1 MSDFRARM
9 FEEHSQLSK
18 RIDKLKEF
26 VLSEKYDTLPEI
38 DRTDLKK
45 QLGHMER
52 YFDVL
57 SNRVSRQC
65 NNAQVE
71 ANKTTLIRWECQA
84 VNTGQYSEAVKLSG
98 VRWKHDRCGKQAVIG
113 HRSATYA
120 DKTVA
125 INAEISSGH

>member
-9 FEEHSQLSK
+9 FEEHSQLSQ

-57 SNRVSRQC
+57 SNRVSRQWFEEHSQLIKRIDKLKEFVLSEKYDTLPEIDRTDLKKQLGHMERYFDVLSNRVLRQC
-65 NNAQVE
+65 NNA
-71 ANKTTLIRWECQA
+71 
-84 VNTGQYSEAVKLSG
+84 
-98 VRWKHDRCGKQAVIG
+98 
-113 HRSATYA
+113 
-120 DKTVA
+120 
-125 INAEISSGH
+125 

>member
-9 FEEHSQLSK
+9 FEEHSQLSQ

-57 SNRVSRQC
+57 SNRVLRQC
-65 NNAQVE
+65 NNA
-71 ANKTTLIRWECQA
+71 
-84 VNTGQYSEAVKLSG
+84 
-98 VRWKHDRCGKQAVIG
+98 
-113 HRSATYA
+113 
-120 DKTVA
+120 
-125 INAEISSGH
+125 

>member
-9 FEEHSQLSK
+9 FEEHSQLSQ

-65 NNAQVE
+65 NNA
-71 ANKTTLIRWECQA
+71 
-84 VNTGQYSEAVKLSG
+84 
-98 VRWKHDRCGKQAVIG
+98 
-113 HRSATYA
+113 
-120 DKTVA
+120 
-125 INAEISSGH
+125 

>member
-98 VRWKHDRCGKQAVIG
+98 VRWKHVSSTKRKRPWHQRKSFDRRGM
-113 HRSATYA
+113 
-120 DKTVA
+120 
-125 INAEISSGH
+125 

>member
-65 NNAQVE
+65 NNA
-71 ANKTTLIRWECQA
+71 
-84 VNTGQYSEAVKLSG
+84 
-98 VRWKHDRCGKQAVIG
+98 
-113 HRSATYA
+113 
-120 DKTVA
+120 
-125 INAEISSGH
+125 